1 MEGEDGGVNGL
12 TVLQPK
18 PSTFGGI
25 LTGSRQLSARSAMKE
40 IFVLVL
46 HEFRDSF
53 AFLTLLSSLPLLGP
67 RASSLE
73 TPGSHR
79 LS

>member
-1 MEGEDGGVNGL
+1 MG
-12 TVLQPK
+12 P
-18 PSTFGGI
+18 
-25 LTGSRQLSARSAMKE
+25 RQLSARSAMKE

-53 AFLTLLSSLPLLGP
+53 TFLTLLSSLPLLGP